1 MGREHVSHRDI
12 ANWAVNTVNLPSH
25 KAKQY
30 REQANR
36 LREKLKNYLNDHPD
50 FVLKRMLIS
59 GSLAKGT
66 ALRSINDID
75 VGCYIKA
82 DSAPSS
88 IKELLD
94 YLAEKLRKAFPNF
107 SSDQV
112 VPQTYS
118 VQVSFKGTGLNVD
131 IVPILYYDDPGWY
144 GNLVSQNDGS
154 FLKTNIPL
162 HLEFIRARKS
172 KNNTHLAQVIRLAKY
187 WVRNL
192 KNENSEF
199 KFKSFMIELI
209 FAKLADNG
217 QDFSD
222 YAEAL
227 QSFFTYVAK
236 TNIRKQISFNDY
248 YAYNR
253 IRTFS
258 EPVQII
264 DPVNEENNAA
274 KLYTD
279 AQADLIVEAAIDAG
293 DAIDAALT
301 AATKENTIYYW
312 KKVFGPS
319 FHI

>member
-1 MGREHVSHRDI
+1 MAREHVSKRDI
-12 ANWAVNTVNLPSH
+12 ANWAVNTVNLPSD
-25 KAKQY
+25 KAKEY

-36 LREKLKNYLNDHPD
+36 LREKLKNYLNNHPD

-66 ALRSINDID
+66 ALKSTSDID

-82 DSAPSS
+82 DGAPSS

-107 SSDQV
+107 SPNQV

-118 VQVSFKGTGLNVD
+118 VQVSFKGTGLDVD
-131 IVPILYYDDPGWY
+131 IVPILYYDDPNWY
-144 GNLVSQNDGS
+144 GNLVSQDDGS
-154 FLKTNIPL
+154 LLKTNIPY
-162 HLEFIRARKS
+162 HIEFIRARKT
-172 KNNTHLAQVIRLAKY
+172 KNNTHFAQVIRLAKY
-187 WVRNL
+187 WA
-192 KNENSEF
+192 KNIKSENPSF

-222 YAEAL
+222 YPEAL
-227 QSFFTYVAK
+227 QSFFTYLATTDV
-236 TNIRKQISFNDY
+236 REQISFDDY
-248 YAYNR
+248 YPYSA
-253 IRTFS
+253 IGSFS
-258 EPVQII
+258 EPVQMI

-274 KLYTD
+274 KLYTNI
-279 AQADLIVEAAIDAG
+279 QADLIVDAAIDAG
-293 DAIDAALT
+293 DAIDAAL
-301 AATKENTIYYW
+301 AATTKQETIYYW

>member
-1 MGREHVSHRDI
+1 MGREHVSHRNI
-12 ANWAVNTVNLPSH
+12 ANWAVNTINLPSD
-25 KAKQY
+25 KAKEY
-30 REQANR
+30 RAQANR
-36 LREKLKNYLNDHPD
+36 LRDKLTNYLNEHPD

-66 ALRSINDID
+66 ALKSTSDID

-82 DSAPSS
+82 DDAPPS
-88 IKELLD
+88 IEELLN

-107 SSDQV
+107 SPDQV

-118 VQVSFKGTGLNVD
+118 VQVSFRGTGLDVD
-131 IVPILYYDDPGWY
+131 IVPILYYDDPDWY
-144 GNLVSQNDGS
+144 GNLVSQDDGS

-162 HLEFIRARKS
+162 HIEFIRARKS
-172 KNNTHLAQVIRLAKY
+172 KNNTHFAQVIRLAKY
-187 WVRNL
+187 WA
-192 KNENSEF
+192 KNIKSENPDF

-209 FAKLADNG
+209 FAKLADKG

-222 YAEAL
+222 YPEAL
-227 QSFFTYVAK
+227 QSFFTYIATTDV
-236 TNIRKQISFNDY
+236 REQISFDDY
-248 YAYNR
+248 YPYSN
-253 IRTFS
+253 IGSFS
-258 EPVQII
+258 EPVQMI

-279 AQADLIVEAAIDAG
+279 AQADLVVDAAIDAG
-293 DAIDAALT
+293 DAIDAAL
-301 AATKENTIYYW
+301 AATTKENTIYYW